1 MGDCV
6 TNSQSIVYSRIRNS
20 QRNRTQYLILKR
32 WQESTPTLKAL
43 ALVSVGGI
51 AGTLSRFGLGEVFP
65 NDRAG
70 TLAANLIGVALAAI
84 LLVVMERRGITEL
97 RLLLMPGFCAGLTT
111 FSAVTA
117 QSLEPRDGG
126 TIFLLQNLVFSLV
139 IVVVLLPLA
148 RKLVPVRS

>member
-1 MGDCV
+1 M
-6 TNSQSIVYSRIRNS
+6 
-20 QRNRTQYLILKR
+20 
-32 WQESTPTLKAL
+32 
-43 ALVSVGGI
+43 LVSVGGI
-51 AGTLSRFGLGEVFP
+51 AGTLARFGLGEIFP

-97 RLLLMPGFCAGLTT
+97 RLLLLPGFCAGLTT

-126 TIFLLQNLVFSLV
+126 IAFLLQNVILSLV
-139 IVVVLLPLA
+139 IIVVLLPLA
-148 RKLVPVRS
+148 RKVIPGRS

>member
-1 MGDCV
+1 M
-6 TNSQSIVYSRIRNS
+6 
-20 QRNRTQYLILKR
+20 
-32 WQESTPTLKAL
+32 
-43 ALVSVGGI
+43 LVSVGGI

-97 RLLLMPGFCAGLTT
+97 RLLLLPGFCAGLTT

-117 QSLEPRDGG
+117 QSLEPREGG
-126 TIFLLQNLVFSLV
+126 FAFVLQNVILSLV

-148 RKLVPVRS
+148 RKFVPVRS

>member
-1 MGDCV
+1 
-6 TNSQSIVYSRIRNS
+6 
-20 QRNRTQYLILKR
+20 
-32 WQESTPTLKAL
+32 
-43 ALVSVGGI
+43 VGGI

-70 TLAANLIGVALAAI
+70 TLAANLIGVGLAAI

-97 RLLLMPGFCAGLTT
+97 RLLLLPGFCAGLTT

-126 TIFLLQNLVFSLV
+126 AIFLLQNLVFSLV

-148 RKLVPVRS
+148 RKIVPVRS

>member
-1 MGDCV
+1 MGGV
-6 TNSQSIVYSRIRNS
+6 
-20 QRNRTQYLILKR
+20 
-32 WQESTPTLKAL
+32 
-43 ALVSVGGI
+43 

-148 RKLVPVRS
+148 RKVVPVRS